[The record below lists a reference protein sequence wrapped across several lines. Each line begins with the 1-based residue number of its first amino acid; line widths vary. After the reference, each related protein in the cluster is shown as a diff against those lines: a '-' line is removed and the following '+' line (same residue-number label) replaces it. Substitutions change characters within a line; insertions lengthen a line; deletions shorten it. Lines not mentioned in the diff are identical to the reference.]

1 VDEQYD
7 VTARLRAAGVIVNVT
22 KAPLTRSV
30 SHISKTTGQL
40 QTYGCACEQP
50 GHVHQHKEQHAN
62 RFEDVVMQRHGT
74 QLPLAGAKRL
84 TALMVRV

>member
-7 VTARLRAAGVIVNVT
+7 VTARLRAASVIVNVT
-22 KAPLTRSV
+22 KAPLTRGV

-62 RFEDVVMQRHGT
+62 RLEDVVVKRHNT
-74 QLPLAGAKRL
+74 QLPRAGAKRL
-84 TALMVRV
+84 TGLLARV